1 MFVVQRKLL
10 LWSTGG
16 NPTHVV
22 LRIQLLMICKL
33 STWLT
38 SREVNFISG
47 PEITIYIGTPKGH
60 QGCFTRANSGIKQT
74 LWDCHDKSWMIR
86 NEYFLIPYGCV
97 GVIYRH
103 SSLTWT
109 HDQWIK
115 MTNDTFFVYITP
127 LPNVT
132 SVTIDILNKNI
143 IFHLQYNIVA
153 YFFKCEFL
161 TLVFHLKIGVFH
173 SDIFVLLTNEYGDV
187 TSVNN

>member
-1 MFVVQRKLL
+1 
-10 LWSTGG
+10 
-16 NPTHVV
+16 
-22 LRIQLLMICKL
+22 
-33 STWLT
+33 
-38 SREVNFISG
+38 
-47 PEITIYIGTPKGH
+47 
-60 QGCFTRANSGIKQT
+60 
-74 LWDCHDKSWMIR
+74 
-86 NEYFLIPYGCV
+86 
-97 GVIYRH
+97 
-103 SSLTWT
+103 
-109 HDQWIK
+109 
-115 MTNDTFFVYITP
+115 MTNDTFFVHITP